1 MTTSDVK
8 QPIIKMKLRIV
19 TNLLF
24 VAFTVANANYYVPNI
39 PRPRCP
45 PLPPDTVGIC
55 VDLCTDYS
63 CPGDQLCCSNGC
75 GRVCKDAYYDGCP
88 GGLQLA
94 CKPPA
99 CDVTT
104 CPRQIEATCRPTC
117 FGCIPHFFD
126 QFNNEVTEKCGCLNG
141 EQPVQCFDNPC
152 RQKKCRRH
160 PKAVCRTNTCGTCE
174 AIFYD
179 RFGNEVNCEPV
190 CKQEKDP
197 GPCEALIP
205 RYYYNTESRRCE
217 RFIYGGCQGNENN
230 FKTLKKCQRTCG
242 HDICKQPKDSG
253 PCEAAISR
261 YFFNTKS
268 QACEQFIYGGCQGND
283 NNFKTLQKCQIKCGG
298 YKFDPKCPSVPRDQ
312 AGICIF
318 SCSSNS
324 DCKREGQ
331 ICCSNGCGSTC
342 VYPPLDKRCPPP
354 DPEII
359 RTLPFRICPQPSCFS
374 NDVCRKGDICCS
386 NGCQQNCIS
395 PPFTD
400 PRCLIAREK
409 PGRRRERCQS
419 NLDCR
424 NGKICCSNGRGT
436 ECQEVP
442 DQVYRCP
449 APIAPV
455 SQISCPKICDTNS
468 DCRSDHMCCDLI
480 CGTHCTAKPRPCD
493 PNESMHKCIN
503 LCEGL
508 VCRKYPGAKCRV
520 HGCSGCKAE
529 FYDDQDRRVKD
540 CDDIIPPPYL

>member
-1 MTTSDVK
+1 
-8 QPIIKMKLRIV
+8 MKLHIAM
-19 TNLLF
+19 NLLF
-24 VAFTVANANYYVPNI
+24 VACTVANDNYYVPNI

-45 PLPPDTVGIC
+45 SLPPDTVGIC
-55 VDLCTDYS
+55 ADLCTDYS

-88 GGLQLA
+88 GGGQLA

-126 QFNNEVTEKCGCLNG
+126 QFNNEVTEKCECRNG
-141 EQPVQCFDNPC
+141 ELPVQCSDNPC

-160 PKAVCRTNTCGTCE
+160 PKAVCRTNTCGKCE

-179 RFGNEVNCEPV
+179 RFGNEVNCKPV
-190 CKQEKDP
+190 CKQEKYP
-197 GPCEALIP
+197 GPCKANMP
-205 RYYYNTESRRCE
+205 RYYYNTESKRCE

-268 QACEQFIYGGCQGND
+268 QACEQFFYGGCEGND
-283 NNFKTLQKCQIKCGG
+283 NNFETLQKCQSKCGG
-298 YKFDPKCPSVPRDQ
+298 YKFDPKCP
-312 AGICIF
+312 
-318 SCSSNS
+318 
-324 DCKREGQ
+324 K
-331 ICCSNGCGSTC
+331 
-342 VYPPLDKRCPPP
+342 YKRCPAP

-359 RTLPFRICPQPSCFS
+359 RTLHARRCLHPSCFS
-374 NDVCRKGDICCS
+374 NDVCQRGNICCS

-395 PPFTD
+395 PPY
-400 PRCLIAREK
+400 
-409 PGRRRERCQS
+409 
-419 NLDCR
+419 
-424 NGKICCSNGRGT
+424 
-436 ECQEVP
+436 
-442 DQVYRCP
+442 QVYRCP

-455 SQISCPKICDTNS
+455 SQTACPKICDTNS
-468 DCRSDHMCCDLI
+468 DCRSGYMCCDLF

-493 PNESMHKCIN
+493 PNEPMHKCIN

-529 FYDDQDRRVKD
+529 FYDDQNRRVKD